1 MGDSSTVT
9 SAEKRPRSAAA
20 SFLARL
26 LREKPLGVIG
36 GVITLILL
44 LTGIFANFIA
54 PYGMNQIGAGPSL
67 VGPSRGHILGTD
79 NLGRDLLTRV
89 IYGARTSVIVGLS
102 STTMATIIATLL
114 GMLCGYLGGAFDLI
128 VQRFIDAWLCF
139 PGLLILMVMISL
151 TGPGMVPVIVVL
163 GISCGI
169 ASTRIIR
176 GATLST
182 KGNAYVEAALAIG
195 CPTPVILARHV
206 LPNIMAPI
214 IVLYST
220 LVPFTILSEAGLSFL
235 GFGIPAPAASWG
247 GMLTGSGRSYM
258 FLNPWMAIWP
268 GLALSITV
276 YAVNMFG
283 DALRDILDPRLKGGA
298 GRYGVGLKRNL
309 RNLVLPTRPEGAA
322 PGSASREPGSSS

>member
-9 SAEKRPRSAAA
+9 AVERRTGSAFARFVKR
-20 SFLARL
+20 LV
-26 LREKPLGVIG
+26 REKPLGTVG
-36 GVITLILL
+36 GAITLILL

-67 VGPSRGHILGTD
+67 IGPSPKHILGTD

-102 STTMATIIATLL
+102 STTMATIIATIL
-114 GMLCGYLGGAFDLI
+114 GMLCGYIGGVFDLI

-139 PGLLILMVMISL
+139 PSILILMVMISL

-163 GISCGI
+163 GITCGI

-182 KGNAYVEAALAIG
+182 KENTYVEAAVAIG
-195 CPTPVILARHV
+195 CPTPVILLRHV

-220 LVPFTILSEAGLSFL
+220 LVPFTILSEATLSFL

-283 DALRDILDPRLKGGA
+283 DAVRDILDPRLKGGV
-298 GRYGVGLKRNL
+298 GRYGVTAKSPR
-309 RNLVLPTRPEGAA
+309 RKE
-322 PGSASREPGSSS
+322 